1 MAKKAPRNPQIYY
14 NPSSNTNVHYPSP
27 TIHQIHS
34 HITKAAAHLIYEKY
48 WKAIKPVMLIVNPLM
63 NSKFNHIPSSLMV
76 PFPQIPMNRFPN
88 SSPILSHSSLPHSN
102 LLDLQQ
108 FLFNLTT
115 LHSKF

>member
-1 MAKKAPRNPQIYY
+1 
-14 NPSSNTNVHYPSP
+14 
-27 TIHQIHS
+27 
-34 HITKAAAHLIYEKY
+34 
-48 WKAIKPVMLIVNPLM
+48 
-63 NSKFNHIPSSLMV
+63 MV

-88 SSPILSHSSLPHSN
+88 SSPVLSHSSLPHSN